1 MERRFYFDTSIWL
14 DFFEKRDEVNL
25 PKSTWARRLISK
37 IISKN
42 DKIVY
47 SDLTVIE
54 LGEAGY
60 SNYDLEE
67 LFKSLALVLIFVE
80 ATDKQLGRSKD
91 LSLKRKVPHKD
102 ALHALIARDN
112 GAVLVTLD
120 HHFKNMEDIIKPYR
134 TNELI

>member
-1 MERRFYFDTSIWL
+1 MEKRFYFDTSIWL
-14 DFFEKRDEVNL
+14 DFFENRDEANL
-25 PKSTWARRLISK
+25 PKGTWAKKLISK

-47 SDLTVIE
+47 SDLAVIE

-60 SNYDLEE
+60 SDYDLEE
-67 LFKSLALVLIFVE
+67 LFRSFGNLLIFVE
-80 ATDKQLGRSKD
+80 ATDKQLGKSKD
-91 LSLKRKVPHKD
+91 LAFKRKVPRKD

-120 HHFKNMEDIIKPYR
+120 HHFRSLQDIVKSYR
-134 TNELI
+134 TNELL